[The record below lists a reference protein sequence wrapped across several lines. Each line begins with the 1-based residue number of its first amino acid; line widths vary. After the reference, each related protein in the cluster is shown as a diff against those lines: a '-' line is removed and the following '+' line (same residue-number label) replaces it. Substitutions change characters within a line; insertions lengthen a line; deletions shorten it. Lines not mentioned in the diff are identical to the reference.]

1 MSYFKRL
8 KKFERGFS
16 KSPYYDGV
24 KALIKN
30 IVEEIT
36 EDIGNDP
43 DFYDVDENTSAEEIQ
58 EKISEET
65 LKIIEDI
72 GAGAGDLLAAEA
84 RS

>member
-16 KSPYYDGV
+16 ISPHYDGV

-65 LKIIEDI
+65 LRTIEGI
-72 GAGAGDLLAAEA
+72 GAEAGDLLAAEA

>member
-1 MSYFKRL
+1 MSYFKKL
-8 KKFERGFS
+8 KKYERGFS
-16 KSPYYDGV
+16 KSPYYDSV

-30 IVEEIT
+30 IVEDIT

-65 LKIIEDI
+65 LKVIEDI
-72 GAGAGDLLAAEA
+72 GAGAGELLAAEA

>member
-8 KKFERGFS
+8 KKFEREYS

-36 EDIGNDP
+36 KDIGNDP

-65 LKIIEDI
+65 LKAIEEL
-72 GAGAGDLLAAEA
+72 GEEAGELLAAEA